1 MCCYGAADTECQDGL
16 EMNQAEYVA
25 VDWGT
30 SSFRLWLI
38 DRAGGVVAERR
49 SPEGMMAAAKLG
61 FAAVLQSHLDA
72 VGAAN
77 DLPVVICG
85 MAGARQ
91 GWVEAGY
98 IDTPAHL
105 ALILQRAVPVP
116 GQSRDIRILP
126 GIAQRDPRAP
136 DVMRGE
142 ETQLL
147 GALGADA
154 AGEAVVCIPGTHS
167 KWARVSGGTVE
178 RFATFMTGE
187 LFSVV
192 SRETILSHSV
202 VGANEEDTEAFKSA
216 VIAAFET
223 PALAANLLFR
233 VRSSQL
239 LYGSSPS
246 SAREKISGTLIGLEL
261 AAGLAGDQP
270 RSGITLVASGRLAVL
285 YRLAFETFSVAVQS
299 IDAEEAVRRGLSMA
313 AEAIW
318 TL

>member
-1 MCCYGAADTECQDGL
+1 
-16 EMNQAEYVA
+16 
-25 VDWGT
+25 
-30 SSFRLWLI
+30 
-38 DRAGGVVAERR
+38 
-49 SPEGMMAAAKLG
+49 MMAAAKLG

-77 DLPVVICG
+77 DLPVVVCG

-105 ALILQRAVPVP
+105 GFILERAVSVP
-116 GQSRDIRILP
+116 GQSSDIRILP
-126 GIAQRDPRAP
+126 GIAQRDPKAP

-147 GALGADA
+147 GALGVDA

-167 KWARVSGGTVE
+167 KWATVSGGTVQ

-192 SRETILSHSV
+192 SRETILSHAV
-202 VGANEEDTEAFKSA
+202 THADEAVDTEAFKSA
-216 VIAAFET
+216 VVAAFET
-223 PALAANLLFR
+223 PAFAANLLFR
-233 VRSSQL
+233 ARSNQL
-239 LYGSSPS
+239 LYGGSPS
-246 SAREKISGTLIGLEL
+246 SARERISGTLIGLEL
-261 AAGLAGDQP
+261 AAGLAGDQSS
-270 RSGITLVASGRLAVL
+270 SGITLVASGRLQGL
-285 YRLAFETFSVAVQS
+285 YRLAFDTLSVAVQS
-299 IDAEEAVRRGLSMA
+299 IDAEDAVRRGLSMA

>member
-1 MCCYGAADTECQDGL
+1 
-16 EMNQAEYVA
+16 MNQAEYVA

-38 DRAGGVVAERR
+38 DRAGGVLQERR
-49 SPEGMMAAAKLG
+49 SQEGMMAAAKLG
-61 FAAVLQSHLDA
+61 FATVLQSHLDA
-72 VGAAN
+72 VGAAS

-105 ALILQRAVPVP
+105 ALILERAVPVP
-116 GQSRDIRILP
+116 AQSRDIWILP

-147 GALGADA
+147 GALGVDA

-192 SRETILSHSV
+192 SRETILAHAV

-261 AAGLAGDQP
+261 AAGLVGDQP
-270 RSGITLVASGRLAVL
+270 KNGIVLVASGRLQVL
-285 YRLAFETFSVAVQS
+285 YRLAFETLSVAVQS
-299 IDAEEAVRRGLSMA
+299 IDAEGAVRRGLSMA